1 MARAS
6 VLAVDGRPKQSSALP
21 AARLE
26 RLFAEQHSLVWRT
39 LRRFGL
45 TPAEAADA
53 TRRVF
58 VDAQK
63 QLGGTPRSEERAK
76 LLGLTLRHAFSVD
89 PGEVSEV
96 RLRPPLARR
105 PPARSGVFVRAAAD
119 AARVDLMDR
128 VLTHMPRPQ
137 ATAFILY
144 ELEGIPLGE
153 VALVMSLDRGA
164 ARRAVLAA
172 RSEFKAIVAALSAHR

>member
-1 MARAS
+1 
-6 VLAVDGRPKQSSALP
+6 
-21 AARLE
+21 
-26 RLFAEQHSLVWRT
+26 
-39 LRRFGL
+39 
-45 TPAEAADA
+45 
-53 TRRVF
+53 
-58 VDAQK
+58 
-63 QLGGTPRSEERAK
+63 
-76 LLGLTLRHAFSVD
+76 
-89 PGEVSEV
+89 
-96 RLRPPLARR
+96 LRPPLARR
-105 PPARSGVFVRAAAD
+105 PPARSGVFVRGAAD

-153 VALVMSLDRGA
+153 MALVMSLDREA

>member
-6 VLAVDGRPKQSSALP
+6 VLAVDGKPKQSSAVP
-21 AARLE
+21 PARLE

-39 LRRFGL
+39 LRRLGL
-45 TPAEAADA
+45 SPAEAADA
-53 TRRVF
+53 ARRVF
-58 VDAQK
+58 GEAQK
-63 QLGGTPRSEERAK
+63 QLGRTPRGDERAQ
-76 LLGLTLRHAFSVD
+76 LLGLTLRHAFGVD
-89 PGEVSEV
+89 RGEVSEV

-119 AARVDLMDR
+119 AASVDLMDR
-128 VLTHMPRPQ
+128 VLSHMPRPQ

-144 ELEGIPLGE
+144 ELEAIPLGE
-153 VALVMSLDRGA
+153 VAQLMSLDREA